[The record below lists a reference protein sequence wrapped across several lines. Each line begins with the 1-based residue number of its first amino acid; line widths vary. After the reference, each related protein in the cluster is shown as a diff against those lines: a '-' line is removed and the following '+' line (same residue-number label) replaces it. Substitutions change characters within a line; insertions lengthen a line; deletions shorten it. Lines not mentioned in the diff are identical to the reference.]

1 MSVFNP
7 RHLFRQIPAPS
18 WQSYFESRA
27 VDLPIDLDWT
37 IEESLLAD
45 RLIQV
50 YENLDIPRKTA
61 VTAELR
67 RVHALAT
74 PRGIDAL
81 LNAHEDPIARQWQ
94 FRSLSNIPER
104 VLSVFVENARIFE
117 AAEAVL
123 FFDAGKDKRVW
134 KRHDIRV
141 CDPVDRTEEAIQ
153 SFASALADKLSP
165 RQGPRRACQIDLC
178 DRHLDGT
185 VQVTLYLETD
195 PNDPVEFVGEG
206 LQRRPTRPATTLA
219 LVYHAEAGIV
229 DTVGRGGDKVH
240 VPLIKLFA
248 RHLLKREVK
257 PERVKRPVFH
267 LNRLRYGLMFPEDCG
282 LDLVAEGV
290 DCIRM
295 KSTRLKSYQPPML
308 DLTAVVPG
316 DPRAEAT
323 DEACRFHLQERTPF
337 LGPFNLVE
345 ATISIHFIP
354 RDGKKPITPAHLEV
368 KQSGQSNLRE
378 LGEHSALAERLLRAL
393 RVTEPSEVELAIAA

>member
-27 VDLPIDLDWT
+27 VDLPMEFDWT
-37 IEESLLAD
+37 VEESLLAD
-45 RLIQV
+45 HLIQV
-50 YENLDIPRKTA
+50 YETLDTPLKTA

-81 LNAHEDPIARQWQ
+81 LNAHADPIARQLQ
-94 FRSLSNIPER
+94 FKALANPPER
-104 VLSVFVENARIFE
+104 ALSVLVENASLFE
-117 AAEAVL
+117 AAEVVL
-123 FFDAGKDKRVW
+123 FFDNGKEKRVW

-141 CDPVDRTEEAIQ
+141 SDPVDRTEEAMQ
-153 SFASALADKLSP
+153 SFATALADKLSP

-206 LQRRPTRPATTLA
+206 LRRRPTRPATTLA
-219 LVYHAEAGIV
+219 LVYHADAGIV
-229 DTVGRGGDKVH
+229 DTVGLGGDKVH
-240 VPLIKLFA
+240 LPLITLFA

-257 PERVKRPVFH
+257 PERVKRPLFH

-290 DCIRM
+290 DCIRF
-295 KSTRLKSYQPPML
+295 KSTRLISHQPPML
-308 DLTAVVPG
+308 DLMASVPV

-393 RVTEPSEVELAIAA
+393 RVTEPSEVELALAA